1 MGYARGI
8 WPLKVSKCICKG
20 HGPEPHATMRI
31 ESESRWQFE
40 SQFWSLSV
48 AARVPLAIVE
58 RGVKKGRESGFP
70 CFVFVLPAAGADFF
84 VKSKN
89 AFLEAFRASPG
100 AGSGISRLPAS
111 RSI

>member
-1 MGYARGI
+1 
-8 WPLKVSKCICKG
+8 
-20 HGPEPHATMRI
+20 MRI
-31 ESESRWQFE
+31 ESESRWQIE
-40 SQFWSLSV
+40 SDLRSLSV
-48 AARVPLAIVE
+48 SARVPVAIVS

-70 CFVFVLPAAGADFF
+70 WESFFQPAAGADFF